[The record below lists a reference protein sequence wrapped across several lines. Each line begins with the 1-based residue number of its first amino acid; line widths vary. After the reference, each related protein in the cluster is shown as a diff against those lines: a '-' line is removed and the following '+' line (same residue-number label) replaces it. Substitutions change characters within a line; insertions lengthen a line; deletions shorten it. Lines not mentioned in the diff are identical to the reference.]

1 MYLRQIEEARALA
14 TPVTQNIT
22 ATDTD
27 PAIVIQYVPALG
39 TGGTAA
45 TIALATGSQT
55 LTFTV
60 DSSAP
65 AELDAIGGASGA
77 LVLTDA
83 VFDTMGELVDY
94 INGRSAW
101 RAYLVGAL
109 RSDNPTNLLVKSAA
123 SCIGDNGLT
132 FYSDTSTNLGISLA
146 ISGEKFVNNGINGHV
161 KDFEDECENEML
173 YGSFN
178 VTCASAPYLSYYTGK
193 QGSTETL
200 ITAAKLLTSASGTL
214 EGEEIPTGPFIQA
227 TRGQRLIMRCVSPSV
242 ANATPVTAGTITVV
256 GKTAVLKNDRIVSEQ
271 NWS

>member
-22 ATDTD
+22 TTDTD

-39 TGGTAA
+39 TGASAA
-45 TIALATGSQT
+45 TIAMETASQT
-55 LTFTV
+55 LTFQVGGSDPAGLDDIGNTSGEIV
-60 DSSAP
+60 VTGSAY
-65 AELDAIGGASGA
+65 
-77 LVLTDA
+77 
-83 VFDTMGELVDY
+83 DTMGELVDY

-109 RSDNPTNLLVKSAA
+109 RSDLPSNLLLKTAT
-123 SCIGDNGLT
+123 SCIGANGLT

-146 ISGEKFVNNGINGHV
+146 ISGEKFVSNGINGHV

-178 VTCASAPYLSYYTGK
+178 VTCVSAPHILYYTGK

-200 ITAAKLLTSASGTL
+200 ITASKLLTSASATL
-214 EGEEIPTGPFIQA
+214 EGEEIPTGPFIQS
-227 TRGQRLIMRCVSPSV
+227 TRGQRLIMRCISPS
-242 ANATPVTAGTITVV
+242 AADPALTAATITIV
-256 GKTAVLKNDRIVSEQ
+256 GKTTVLKNDRIVSEQ